1 MAGSTVLLSVCAPC
15 LGGGAIGRCAQHTC
29 RLTAQTQCLGSTL
42 QGHRIERRAVFPR
55 QLRRLYRQLMKATD
69 GGKAQQAG
77 INRRN
82 GGSELVGKI
91 HFGTKQY
98 KRKRFLVVFRL
109 KDKIRNSKM

>member
-1 MAGSTVLLSVCAPC
+1 
-15 LGGGAIGRCAQHTC
+15 
-29 RLTAQTQCLGSTL
+29 
-42 QGHRIERRAVFPR
+42 
-55 QLRRLYRQLMKATD
+55 MKATD